1 MLQIFYKMKFKT
13 ILKEIK
19 HYIPSKKN
27 ILKNEIIKIQIKI
40 QAFSSSRCKACLWK
54 NLKSNI
60 NITSSSASFH
70 NALNQIPLINKL
82 NTTPD

>member
-1 MLQIFYKMKFKT
+1 MKL
-13 ILKEIK
+13 LK
-19 HYIPSKKN
+19 Y
-27 ILKNEIIKIQIKI
+27 KI